1 MFGLVL
7 SSIKKIRLELGLHP
21 AHSMNQPQLSM
32 SKLNQQKVLIYR
44 CFYFFQYNL
53 MVFTSLLIGPWNM
66 RDREGST
73 KPNTFTEFDF

>member
-1 MFGLVL
+1 MYFGLSQPQTSMFGLVIG
-7 SSIKKIRLELGLHP
+7 SNKKIRLELGLHP

-53 MVFTSLLIGPWNM
+53 MGFHVPTNRSM
-66 RDREGST
+66 EHEG
-73 KPNTFTEFDF
+73 